1 VKNNLFILIFFLLV
15 GCTPKTTVS
24 TNATVKTSCPIVL
37 FSSEHSQY
45 IAGNTTKPIT
55 TENIRYRAKIN
66 NYAFNS
72 ECSIKDNIF
81 QAELSLL
88 FIVKPDLTEESSI
101 ILPFYVATLNV
112 NDEVVDM
119 QYFQVDGDLMSE
131 SENANY
137 IETELT
143 KTIKLQIPIF
153 NEEEF
158 SQNKVVVGFMLD
170 KKKLEIL
177 N

>member
-1 VKNNLFILIFFLLV
+1 MKNNLFILIFFLLL
-15 GCTPKTTVS
+15 GCSSQTTVS
-24 TNATVKTSCPIVL
+24 TNAAVKTSCPTVL

-45 IAGNTTKPIT
+45 ITGNTKPIT
-55 TENIRYRAKIN
+55 TENIRYRAEIN

-101 ILPFYVATLNV
+101 ILPFYLAVLNA

-143 KTIKLQIPIF
+143 KTIKFQIPIF

-158 SQNKVVVGFMLD
+158 SQNIVVVGFMLD

>member
-1 VKNNLFILIFFLLV
+1 VKNNLFILIFFLLL
-15 GCTPKTTVS
+15 GCSSQTTVS
-24 TNATVKTSCPIVL
+24 TNATLKTSCPIVL
-37 FSSEHSQY
+37 FSSEHNQY
-45 IAGNTTKPIT
+45 ITGNTKPIT
-55 TENIRYRAKIN
+55 TENIRYRAEIN

-72 ECSIKDNIF
+72 ECSIKDNVF

-88 FIVKPDLTEESSI
+88 FVVKSDLTEESSI
-101 ILPFYVATLNV
+101 TLPFYVAILNA

-119 QYFQVDGDLMSE
+119 QYYQVDGDLMSE

-153 NEEEF
+153 NEEELN
-158 SQNKVVVGFMLD
+158 QNKVVVGFMLD
-170 KKKLEIL
+170 
-177 N
+177 

>member
-1 VKNNLFILIFFLLV
+1 MKNNFFILIFFLFV
-15 GCTPKTTVS
+15 GCTSNTIVTKKSTT
-24 TNATVKTSCPIVL
+24 ATSCPIVL
-37 FSSEHSQY
+37 FSAEHSKY
-45 IAGNTTKPIT
+45 LVGNTQPIT
-55 TENIRYRAKIN
+55 LENIRYKAEIN
-66 NYAFNS
+66 NYAFKND
-72 ECSIKDNIF
+72 CTINNKVF

-101 ILPFYVATLNV
+101 TLPFYVAVLNI

-119 QYFQVDGDLMSE
+119 QYYQADGDFMSE
-131 SENANY
+131 SENVNY

-143 KTIKLQIPIF
+143 KTIKLQISSL
-153 NEEEF
+153 NEEELN
-158 SQNKVVVGFMLD
+158 QNKVVVGFMLD

>member
-1 VKNNLFILIFFLLV
+1 MKNNLFILIFFLLL
-15 GCTPKTTVS
+15 GCSSQTTVS
-24 TNATVKTSCPIVL
+24 TNAAVKTSCPIVL

-45 IAGNTTKPIT
+45 ITGNTQPIT
-55 TENIRYRAKIN
+55 TENISYRAEIN

-88 FIVKPDLTEESSI
+88 FIVKPDLTKESSI
-101 ILPFYVATLNV
+101 TLPFYVAVLNI

-119 QYFQVDGDLMSE
+119 QYYQVDGDLKGE
-131 SENANY
+131 PENANY

-143 KTIKLQIPIF
+143 KTIKLQIPLL
-153 NEEEF
+153 NEEELN
-158 SQNKVVVGFMLD
+158 QNKVVVGFMLD

>member
-1 VKNNLFILIFFLLV
+1 VKKNLFILIFFLLV
-15 GCTPKTTVS
+15 GCTPNTTVS
-24 TNATVKTSCPIVL
+24 TNAITKTSCPIAL

-45 IAGNTTKPIT
+45 ITGNTKPIT
-55 TENIRYRAKIN
+55 TENIRYRAEIN

-88 FIVKPDLTEESSI
+88 FIVKPDLTEESSVT
-101 ILPFYVATLNV
+101 LPFYVAVLNI

-119 QYFQVDGDLMSE
+119 QYYQADGDFMSE
-131 SENANY
+131 SENVNY

-143 KTIKLQIPIF
+143 KTIKLQIPSL
-153 NEEEF
+153 NEEELN
-158 SQNKVVVGFMLD
+158 QNKVVVGFMLD

>member
-1 VKNNLFILIFFLLV
+1 MKNNLFILIFFLLL
-15 GCTPKTTVS
+15 GCTSQTKVS

-37 FSSEHSQY
+37 FSSEHNQY
-45 IAGNTTKPIT
+45 ITGNTKPIT
-55 TENIRYRAKIN
+55 TENIRYRAEIN

-72 ECSIKDNIF
+72 ECSIKDNVF
-81 QAELSLL
+81 HAELSLL
-88 FIVKPDLTEESSI
+88 FIVKPDLTEESGI
-101 ILPFYVATLNV
+101 ILPFYVAILNAK
-112 NDEVVDM
+112 DEVVDM
-119 QYFQVDGDLMSE
+119 QYYQVDGDLMSE

-143 KTIKLQIPIF
+143 KTIKLQTPFF

>member
-1 VKNNLFILIFFLLV
+1 MKNNLFILIFFLLL
-15 GCTPKTTVS
+15 GCSSQTAVS
-24 TNATVKTSCPIVL
+24 TNVTVKTSCPIVL
-37 FSSEHSQY
+37 FSSEHNQY
-45 IAGNTTKPIT
+45 ITGTTNPIT
-55 TENIRYRAKIN
+55 TENIRYRAEIN

-72 ECSIKDNIF
+72 ECSLKDNIF
-81 QAELSLL
+81 QTELSLL

-101 ILPFYVATLNV
+101 TLPFYAAILNA

-119 QYFQVDGDLMSE
+119 QYYQADGDLMSE
-131 SENANY
+131 SENTNY

-143 KTIKLQIPIF
+143 KTIKLQTPSS
-153 NEEEF
+153 NKEEF
-158 SQNKVVVGFMLD
+158 SQNKIVAGFMLD

>member
-1 VKNNLFILIFFLLV
+1 MKNNLFILIFFLLV
-15 GCTPKTTVS
+15 GCGPNTTVS
-24 TNATVKTSCPIVL
+24 TNDIVKTLCPTVL
-37 FSSEHSQY
+37 FSSEHSKY
-45 IAGNTTKPIT
+45 IAGNTKPIIS
-55 TENIRYRAKIN
+55 ENIRYKAEIN

-72 ECSIKDNIF
+72 ECLIKDNVF

-88 FIVKPDLTEESSI
+88 FVVKPVLTEKSNI
-101 ILPFYVATLNV
+101 TLPFYVAILNA

-119 QYFQVDGDLMSE
+119 QYYQADGDLE
-131 SENANY
+131 GEPENANY

-143 KTIKLQIPIF
+143 KTIKLQTPF
-153 NEEEF
+153 SNEEEF
-158 SQNKVVVGFMLD
+158 SQNTVVVGFMLD